1 MQAVMT
7 AEQTPTGPLP
17 VGVLAGLTGAVLLA
31 HLLLLQYTPAA
42 LGINE
47 TISARV
53 FTTRSLQINA
63 PAPQPP
69 VPAAPPT
76 PKPLAQT
83 PAAVVRDKA
92 PPRRDVAAVEARRAA
107 PKAEPEPAPAAAET
121 VAQAS
126 PEPVAT
132 PSSAAASEP
141 AAAAAASATIPV
153 AQAAPATTALPAPAP
168 AASAA
173 AAAASPPAGAPL
185 PKDAAQ
191 IARSY
196 TVPGSVRLKFNA
208 TGQRA
213 KMNYSAAGE
222 LLWLLRDDNSYDARM
237 EISAFL
243 IGARVLSSSGRM
255 TADGLA
261 PTRFSDKFRSEQAAH
276 FERDKGRVTFSSN
289 APESGLMPGAQ
300 DRLSVFVQLASMIAG
315 EPLKYPAGTAISIQT
330 VGPRS
335 AETWLFTVQGTEQ
348 LYLPG
353 GDMTAVKL
361 IRNPRKEYDEKV
373 EIWLAPS
380 LAYLPARIRITQANG
395 DFVDQQWKSTGT
407 P

>member
-1 MQAVMT
+1 MLAVIS
-7 AEQTPTGPLP
+7 AEPAATGHLP

-31 HLLLLQYTPAA
+31 HLLVLQYSPAA

-47 TISARV
+47 PVSTRV
-53 FTTRSLQINA
+53 FSTRSLQINA
-63 PAPQPP
+63 PAPQPAAA
-69 VPAAPPT
+69 AAPP
-76 PKPLAQT
+76 KPT
-83 PAAVVRDKA
+83 PAAQQRATVVPEKA
-92 PPRRDVAAVEARRAA
+92 PPRRDVAAVDARRLT
-107 PKAEPEPAPAAAET
+107 PKAEPVPAAADT
-121 VAQAS
+121 MAQAS
-126 PEPVAT
+126 PEPVVT
-132 PSSAAASEP
+132 PSAPAASEP
-141 AAAAAASATIPV
+141 AAPV
-153 AQAAPATTALPAPAP
+153 AVVADVQAAPAIAAAPAP
-168 AASAA
+168 AASA
-173 AAAASPPAGAPL
+173 PPAAAPL

-222 LLWLLRDDNSYDARM
+222 LLWLLRDDSSYDARM

-243 IGARVLSSSGRM
+243 IGARVLSSTGRM

-261 PTRFSDKFRSEQAAH
+261 PTRFSDKFRTEQAAH

-289 APESGLMPGAQ
+289 APESALMPGAQ
-300 DRLSVFVQLASMIAG
+300 DQLSVFVQLASMIAG
-315 EPLKYPAGTAISIQT
+315 EPLKYPAGTGISIQT

-335 AETWLFTVQGTEQ
+335 AEPWVFTVEESET

-353 GDMTAVKL
+353 GQMTAVKL
-361 IRNPRKEYDEKV
+361 TRNPRKDYDQRV
-373 EIWLAPS
+373 EIWLAPA
-380 LAYLPARIRITQANG
+380 LAYLPARIRMTQANG